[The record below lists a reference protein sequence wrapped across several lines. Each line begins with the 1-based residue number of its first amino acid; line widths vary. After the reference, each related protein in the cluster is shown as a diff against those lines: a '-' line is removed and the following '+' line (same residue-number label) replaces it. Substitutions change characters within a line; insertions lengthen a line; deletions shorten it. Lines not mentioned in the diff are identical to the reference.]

1 MISPTPN
8 RFWKQS
14 SADGASQ
21 GALANLKTGAR
32 RSRAAAIA
40 AILLCAG
47 SAAVSQISIPW
58 RQTVWEE
65 DFAESGWTEKRSLYH
80 IGRNTA
86 HDPAAGDLVL
96 TRPSPSQAGRIFLLR
111 PLLIDYFEIRFNA
124 FLGVRSTENR
134 GGADGIVF
142 ALGRRFDYDDAEGG
156 KLDFEGCLGYGV
168 ELDTY
173 SNSENN
179 DPSGEH
185 LALIDTRASDHLDYT
200 ILAEG
205 ALKDGAWHDVR
216 ITGENGV
223 FHVFLDNVERLSHSL
238 PGFASFLGYA
248 GFTSATGVS
257 YNEHRIDNIRLN
269 APHRGGND
277 LGLHSACDTLRLD
290 RLISIGNN
298 HPSGASLS
306 LISASLRE
314 LGGSG
319 EFTMPLNPVPAPVP
333 YGGSLNIPVRFSG
346 TGEGLR
352 RAVLTVEASNGES
365 ILDTLTVDLA
375 FPRLRWPDGVATF
388 GPTHVGQWSERSLF
402 LRNTGRVT
410 AEIERC
416 DISDDAFSLLTPA
429 VFPVSVAPG
438 DSVEFVVRFT
448 PDSAGVFSAILS
460 VATCAGGIETA
471 LEGAAFVSVLEAA
484 FFTPPLMLNPGGSG
498 TLRAVLLDPPEEL
511 PELLRG
517 MEAVLVYDPSV
528 ASFLGMSVDGGI
540 WSDAD
545 IASASE
551 VSPGRIAVSIRR
563 ADRISSATD
572 LLFTLRFESARGDT
586 GCSSVYWD
594 ELIWNPETSP
604 GIPAAAS
611 VDGRICINPSCRVP
625 DGLLRL
631 RPPRLSAAPNPFNP
645 AVTVTWE
652 LMQDEW
658 ASVRIFDALG
668 ITVALLAEGPHLR
681 GTHRAVF
688 RADAFASGTFFVI
701 LQTAS
706 HRRTLPLLL
715 LK

>member
-1 MISPTPN
+1 M
-8 RFWKQS
+8 
-14 SADGASQ
+14 
-21 GALANLKTGAR
+21 TGAR
-32 RSRAAAIA
+32 RLRAAALA
-40 AILLCAG
+40 ALLFCAC

-58 RQTVWEE
+58 RQTIWQE
-65 DFAESGWTEKRSLYH
+65 DFAESGWAEKRMLYH
-80 IGRNTA
+80 IGSSTA

-96 TRPSPSQAGRIFLLR
+96 TPPSPSRAGRLFLLR
-111 PLLIDYFEIRFNA
+111 PFLVDYFEIRFNA

-142 ALGRRFDYDDAEGG
+142 AMGRRFDYADAEGG
-156 KLDFEGCLGYGV
+156 KLDFDGCLGYGV

-173 SNSENN
+173 NNSENN
-179 DPSGEH
+179 DPSDEH
-185 LALIDTRASDHLDYT
+185 LALIDTRASDHLNYA
-200 ILAEG
+200 ILAES

-223 FHVFLDNVERLSHSL
+223 FRVYLDGVERLSHTL

-269 APHRGGND
+269 VPNLSSDH
-277 LGLHSACDTLRLD
+277 LGLHSACDTVRLD
-290 RLISIGNN
+290 RWIRIGNN
-298 HPSGASLS
+298 HPSGAALS
-306 LISASLRE
+306 LIRASLSE
-314 LGGSG
+314 LDGGG
-319 EFTMPLNPVPAPVP
+319 EFTIPADPVPALLP
-333 YGGSLNIPVRFSG
+333 YGDSITIPVRFSG
-346 TGEGLR
+346 IGERPR

-365 ILDTLTVDLA
+365 ILDTLIVDLA
-375 FPRLRWPDGVATF
+375 LPRVRWPDGVAAF

-416 DISDDAFSLLTPA
+416 DISDDAFSLFSPA
-429 VFPVSVAPG
+429 VFPVSIAPG
-438 DSVEFVVRFT
+438 DSVEFIIRFT
-448 PDSAGVFSAILS
+448 PDSAGAFSAVLS
-460 VATCAGGIETA
+460 AATCAGGVETA
-471 LEGAAFVSVLEAA
+471 LQGSAFVSILEAGFSA
-484 FFTPPLMLNPGGSG
+484 PPLMLNPGNSGS
-498 TLRAVLLDPPEEL
+498 LRAVLRDPPEEL
-511 PELLRG
+511 PELLRA
-517 MEAVLVYDPSV
+517 MDALLVYDPSV
-528 ASFLGMSVDGGI
+528 ARFLGMSVDGGI

-545 IASASE
+545 VSSASE
-551 VSPGRIAVSIRR
+551 IAPGRIAVSIRS
-563 ADRISSATD
+563 AARISEATN
-572 LLFTLRFESARGDT
+572 LLFTLRFEAARGDT
-586 GCSSVYWD
+586 GCSSVHWD

-631 RPPRLSAAPNPFNP
+631 PPPRLSAAPNPFNP

-658 ASVRIFDALG
+658 ARVRIFDALG
-668 ITVALLAEGPHLR
+668 VPVSLLAEGPQTR
-681 GTHRAVF
+681 GAHSAVF
-688 RADAFASGTFFVI
+688 RADASASGTFFVI

-706 HRRTLPLLL
+706 HLLTLPLLL